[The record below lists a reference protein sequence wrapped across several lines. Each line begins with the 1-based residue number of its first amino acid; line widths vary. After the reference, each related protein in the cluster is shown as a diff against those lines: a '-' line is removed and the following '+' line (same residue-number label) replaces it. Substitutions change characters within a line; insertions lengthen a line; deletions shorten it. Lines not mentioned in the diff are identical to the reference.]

1 MAALY
6 VVTPNAN
13 LQLRGGRLVVTAEGD
28 VLSATSLAMLSEV
41 VLVGSAG
48 ITAPALGAM
57 LEHDVRLVLLTRAG
71 KLRGRLV
78 PPTGKNLPRRRRLY
92 AATDDPAV
100 CLGVGRAIV
109 GAKIG
114 NSLTLARRWLRDR
127 PAEPGDPHAPP
138 GPAPPNANTDA
149 DAQPATAAGPLD
161 RLAAYARA
169 AATAADLD
177 ALRGIEGSAARAYFG
192 VLRGALDAPWTFARR
207 SRRPPRDPA
216 NAVLGALYSLLTST
230 AVSALEIAGLDPY
243 AGLYHASRY
252 GHPALALD
260 LMEEFRAYVA
270 DSLLLRLLNR
280 GMLDAGH
287 FAAADGAAYL
297 TPAGWR
303 VAVGQYGRRMEQPII
318 DRRSGKRAAVRTLVQ
333 RQAAHLAALTD
344 GRAGRYRPFRIR

>member
-13 LQLRGGRLVVTAEGD
+13 IQLRGGRLVVTAEGD
-28 VLSATSLAMLSEV
+28 VLSATALAMLSEV

-48 ITAPALGAM
+48 ITAPALGAL

-92 AATDDPAV
+92 EAMDDPARR
-100 CLGVGRAIV
+100 LAVGRAIV

-127 PAEPGDPHAPP
+127 PAQP
-138 GPAPPNANTDA
+138 DA
-149 DAQPATAAGPLD
+149 LD
-161 RLAAYARA
+161 RLAAYARTA
-169 AATAADLD
+169 AAAADLD
-177 ALRGIEGSAARAYFG
+177 ALRGIEGSAARTYFG
-192 VLRGALDAPWTFARR
+192 VLRAALDPPWTFTRR
-207 SRRPPRDPA
+207 SRRPPRDPV

-230 AVSALEIAGLDPY
+230 AVSALEIAGLDPF

-260 LMEEFRAYVA
+260 LMEEFRAYVG

-280 GMLDAGH
+280 GMLGATH
-287 FAAADGAAYL
+287 FAAADGATVL

-303 VAVGQYGRRMEQPII
+303 VAVGQYGRRMEQPIVE
-318 DRRSGKRAAVRTLVQ
+318 RSSGKHATVRTLVQ
-333 RQAAHLAALTD
+333 RQAAHLAAVTD
-344 GRAGRYRPFRIR
+344 GRAAHYRPFRIR